1 MLRRKEDELRQRTA
15 WNQTN
20 LEYPRDRCVP
30 QLVAAWAQEAPHNTA
45 LVVGNQVMTYAELNR
60 RANQLAHHLQTLGVG
75 PEVRVALCVERSF
88 EMVIGL
94 LGILKAGGAYVPLDP
109 GYPADRLAFLI
120 QDAQAPVLVTQSY
133 LAERLPDTGAR
144 TVAFDCDAQLL
155 SQQSTNEP
163 AGCIPGD
170 LAYVIYTSGSTGH
183 PKGVQIT
190 HESLVNMVFW
200 HQRAFAVTARDKA
213 TQLTSPAFDAT
224 GWELWPYLTAGASV
238 SLVDERLRVEASS
251 LRDWLVASEITI
263 AFAPTA
269 LAENLLALEWPR
281 ATRLR
286 YLLTGADAL
295 HTYPPAGLPF
305 QFVNNYGPTE
315 ATVLVTSGI
324 IAPQEHPTQAPPLG
338 RPIANTQL
346 YILDEQ
352 LQPVPMGEVG
362 EIYIGGV
369 ALARGYLNRPALTA
383 EKFIDHPFSTES
395 GARLYKTGDRGRF
408 LPDGQLAFVGR
419 VDHQIKI
426 RGYRIEPGEIVEAL
440 NRQPGIQKSYVVAR
454 EDIGGDKRLVAYI
467 VLHQEAQISASELR
481 HALLETLPDYMVPA
495 TFIRLEDL
503 PYTPNG
509 KVDQAALPAPD
520 ATNSLQDAVM
530 ALPTTPIEKQLDSI
544 VSALLG
550 IAQVD
555 IDDNFF
561 MLGGHSMLGTQV
573 ITRVAETFNIALPL
587 RVLFEAPTI
596 RELAAEVEHRIVEK
610 ISAMSEDEV
619 RALL

>member
-1 MLRRKEDELRQRTA
+1 M
-15 WNQTN
+15 
-20 LEYPRDRCVP
+20 
-30 QLVAAWAQEAPHNTA
+30 
-45 LVVGNQVMTYAELNR
+45 
-60 RANQLAHHLQTLGVG
+60 
-75 PEVRVALCVERSF
+75 
-88 EMVIGL
+88 I
-94 LGILKAGGAYVPLDP
+94 
-109 GYPADRLAFLI
+109 
-120 QDAQAPVLVTQSY
+120 
-133 LAERLPDTGAR
+133 
-144 TVAFDCDAQLL
+144 
-155 SQQSTNEP
+155 
-163 AGCIPGD
+163 
-170 LAYVIYTSGSTGH
+170 
-183 PKGVQIT
+183 
-190 HESLVNMVFW
+190 FW

-251 LRDWLVASEITI
+251 LRDWLVASEITM

-269 LAENLLALEWPR
+269 LAENLIALAWPR

-352 LQPVPMGEVG
+352 LQPVSLGEVG

-419 VDHQIKI
+419 VDHQIKM
-426 RGYRIEPGEIVEAL
+426 RGYRIEPGEVVEAL

-454 EDIGGDKRLVAYI
+454 DIEGDKRLVAYI
-467 VLHQEAQISASELR
+467 VLHQEEQISAGELR
-481 HALLETLPDYMVPA
+481 AALLEILPDYMVPA
-495 TFIRLEDL
+495 TFICLEDL
-503 PYTPNG
+503 PYTPHG

-530 ALPTTPIEKQLDSI
+530 ALPSTPIEKRLASI

-550 IAQVD
+550 LVQVD

-573 ITRVAETFNIALPL
+573 ITRVAETFDIALPL
-587 RVLFEAPTI
+587 RVLFEAPTV
-596 RELAAEVEHRIVEK
+596 RELAAEIEQRIVEK
-610 ISAMSEDEV
+610 IAAMSEEEA

>member
-1 MLRRKEDELRQRTA
+1 
-15 WNQTN
+15 
-20 LEYPRDRCVP
+20 
-30 QLVAAWAQEAPHNTA
+30 
-45 LVVGNQVMTYAELNR
+45 MTGR
-60 RANQLAHHLQTLGVG
+60 
-75 PEVRVALCVERSF
+75 
-88 EMVIGL
+88 
-94 LGILKAGGAYVPLDP
+94 
-109 GYPADRLAFLI
+109 
-120 QDAQAPVLVTQSY
+120 
-133 LAERLPDTGAR
+133 
-144 TVAFDCDAQLL
+144 
-155 SQQSTNEP
+155 
-163 AGCIPGD
+163 
-170 LAYVIYTSGSTGH
+170 

-190 HESLVNMVFW
+190 HESLLNLIFW

-224 GWELWPYLTAGASV
+224 GWELWPYLTAGASI
-238 SLVDERLRVEASS
+238 SLVDDRRRVEASS
-251 LRDWLVASEITI
+251 LRDWLVESEITM

-269 LAENLLALEWPR
+269 LAENLIALEWPR

-324 IAPQEHPTQAPPLG
+324 IGPQKHPTQAPPLG
-338 RPIANTQL
+338 HPIANTQL
-346 YILDEQ
+346 HILDEQ
-352 LQPVPMGEVG
+352 LQPVSIGDVG

-369 ALARGYLNRPALTA
+369 ALARGYLNRPELTA

-395 GARLYKTGDRGRF
+395 GERLYKTGDRGRF

-440 NRQPGIQKSYVVAR
+440 NRQPVIQKSYVVAR
-454 EDIGGDKRLVAYI
+454 EDIEGDKRLVAYI
-467 VLHQEAQISASELR
+467 VLHQEEQISAGELR
-481 HALLETLPDYMVPA
+481 EALLETLPDYMVPA
-495 TFIRLEDL
+495 TFVRLADL

-520 ATNSLQDAVM
+520 ATNSIRDAVM
-530 ALPTTPIEKQLDSI
+530 ALPTTSIEKRLDRI

-550 IAQVD
+550 IEQID

-573 ITRVAETFNIALPL
+573 ITRVAEIFDIALPL
-587 RVLFEAPTI
+587 RALYEAPTV
-596 RELAAEVEHRIVEK
+596 RELAAEIEQRIVEK
-610 ISAMSEDEV
+610 ISAMSEEEA

>member
-1 MLRRKEDELRQRTA
+1 MLLRKEDELRQLAA
-15 WNQTN
+15 WNRTS
-20 LEYPRDRCVP
+20 LEYPRERCVP
-30 QLVAAWAQEAPHNTA
+30 QLVAAWAKDAPYNSA

-60 RANQLAHHLQTLGVG
+60 RANQLAHHLQTLGVA

-133 LAERLPDTGAR
+133 LAERLPDTGAQ
-144 TVAFDCDAQLL
+144 TVAFDRDAQLL
-155 SQQSTNEP
+155 SQQSTDEP
-163 AGCIPGD
+163 AASVPGD

-190 HESLVNMVFW
+190 HDSLLNMIFW

-251 LRDWLVASEITI
+251 LRDWLVESEITM

-269 LAENLLALEWPR
+269 LAENLIALEWPR

-324 IAPQEHPTQAPPLG
+324 IGPQEHPAQAPPLG
-338 RPIANTQL
+338 HPIANTQL

-352 LQPVPMGEVG
+352 LQPVSIGDVG

-383 EKFIDHPFSTES
+383 EKFIDHPFSRES
-395 GARLYKTGDRGRF
+395 GARLYKTGDRARF

-419 VDHQIKI
+419 VDHQIKM

-440 NRQPGIQKSYVVAR
+440 NRQPVIQKSYVVAR
-454 EDIGGDKRLVAYI
+454 DIEGDKRLVAYI
-467 VLHQEAQISASELR
+467 VLHQEEQITAGELR
-481 HALLETLPDYMVPA
+481 EALLETLPDYMVPA

-520 ATNSLQDAVM
+520 ATNSLQDAIM
-530 ALPTTPIEKQLDSI
+530 ALSTTPIEKRLDSI

-550 IAQVD
+550 MAQVD

-573 ITRVAETFNIALPL
+573 ITRVAETFDIALPL
-587 RVLFEAPTI
+587 RVLYEAPTV
-596 RELAAEVEHRIVEK
+596 RELAAEIEQRIVEK
-610 ISAMSEDEV
+610 ISAMSEEEV
-619 RALL
+619 RSLL